1 VAETRDVAATT
12 VMDSPLIVGKE
23 LRARPAALW
32 RRAFSWIIDAA
43 VIALLATGYLALA
56 SLIVG
61 IKPRNPHFS
70 GIDAVMEQLHTWQS
84 ILIPGAVLAA
94 LLAVVYSAIFAI
106 LWNGRTPGRLVSGI
120 RLVDRRGLPPTPIRA
135 TIRGILSIFSFAFFL
150 GGFWLALF
158 DRRGQ
163 TLHDKLT
170 STFVVRPV

>member
-1 VAETRDVAATT
+1 
-12 VMDSPLIVGKE
+12 M
-23 LRARPAALW
+23 
-32 RRAFSWIIDAA
+32 
-43 VIALLATGYLALA
+43 VIALVATGYLALA

-61 IKPRNPHFS
+61 IKSRDTHFS
-70 GIDAVMEQLHTWQS
+70 GIDAVVERVQVWQP
-84 ILIPGAVLAA
+84 ILVPGAFLAA
-94 LLAVVYSAIFAI
+94 VLAVVYSALFAI
-106 LWNGRTPGRLVSGI
+106 LWNGRTPGRVVSGI
-120 RLVDRRGLPPTPIRA
+120 RLVDRRGLPPSPIRA